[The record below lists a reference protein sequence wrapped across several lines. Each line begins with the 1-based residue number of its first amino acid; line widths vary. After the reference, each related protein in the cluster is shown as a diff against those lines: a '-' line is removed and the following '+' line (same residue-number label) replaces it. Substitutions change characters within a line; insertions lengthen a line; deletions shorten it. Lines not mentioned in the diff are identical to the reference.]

1 MIDKY
6 DKNRE
11 AIINQLKILWNYMVL
26 NQTIT
31 PSDII
36 IGCGCANLDI
46 PIKCAELYKE
56 GYAHKIIFAGGYGK
70 ITKDEFSKT
79 EAEIYK
85 EIAIQNGVKAEDI
98 ILENRSTNTGDN
110 FRFALKIINEKNI
123 KADKVLIVH
132 KKLNERRTFS
142 SAKSILLDKDITIT
156 SPDIT
161 FDDFINFL
169 DNNEEKRENIISVLI
184 GDIQRIAIYPQFGWQ
199 IENEIP
205 DKVIDAYNYL
215 KNIGYNKYII
225 PKDTIEKLLKDNGK
239 KINEKTI

>member
-1 MIDKY
+1 M
-6 DKNRE
+6 
-11 AIINQLKILWNYMVL
+11 
-26 NQTIT
+26 
-31 PSDII
+31 
-36 IGCGCANLDI
+36 
-46 PIKCAELYKE
+46 
-56 GYAHKIIFAGGYGK
+56 
-70 ITKDEFSKT
+70 
-79 EAEIYK
+79 
-85 EIAIQNGVKAEDI
+85 
-98 ILENRSTNTGDN
+98 
-110 FRFALKIINEKNI
+110 
-123 KADKVLIVH
+123 
-132 KKLNERRTFS
+132 
-142 SAKSILLDKDITIT
+142 
-156 SPDIT
+156 T